1 MITKVPDNQSPTA
14 SAATNTE
21 KSVRIILADADSN
34 FMSSLKDYLVAQPE
48 FSVIARVETCME
60 ALIWCEELVPNI
72 LILDWYLMFEGLLPS
87 DMKGAA
93 FLQKLKALKNPPAV
107 IVASRFSLDDHR
119 NTALAAGA
127 DEFMPKSKFPQLIR
141 PMIRQFI
148 SAA

>member
-14 SAATNTE
+14 SAATPPE

-141 PMIRQFI
+141 PMIRQFV